1 MNRLYIDVHTHII
14 FALSYTEM
22 GVLTMVQGFS
32 LRKRFSWGAT
42 LYISLGGEPI
52 PIYLYAVYTKK
63 EIFMATN
70 VREEMRGQGGT
81 EQESSFETL
90 VPILLTTMMGR
101 QQEKEG
107 SFETLV
113 PILLTTMMGRQQE
126 KEGIHPLLLAALMA
140 RRQEREEGMG
150 ISPLLLAALMARRGE
165 REEQGEGMGIHP
177 LLLAALMA
185 RRGEREEQGEGI
197 SPLLLAALM
206 ARRGEREKAAV

>member
-90 VPILLTTMMGR
+90 VPILLTTMMG
-101 QQEKEG
+101 Q
-107 SFETLV
+107 
-113 PILLTTMMGRQQE
+113 QQE

-140 RRQEREEGMG
+140 RRQERREGMG
-150 ISPLLLAALMARRGE
+150 IHPLLLAALMARRGE

-206 ARRGEREKAAV
+206 ARRGEREKAA

>member
-42 LYISLGGEPI
+42 LYISLGGEQI

-113 PILLTTMMGRQQE
+113 PLLLAALMARRQE
-126 KEGIHPLLLAALMA
+126 RREGMGIHPLLLAALMA

-165 REEQGEGMGIHP
+165 REEQGEG
-177 LLLAALMA
+177 
-185 RRGEREEQGEGI
+185 I

>member
-70 VREEMRGQGGT
+70 VREEMRGQGGA

-107 SFETLV
+107 IH
-113 PILLTTMMGRQQE
+113 PLLLAALMARRQE
-126 KEGIHPLLLAALMA
+126 RREGMGIHPLLLAALMA

-185 RRGEREEQGEGI
+185 RRGERE
-197 SPLLLAALM
+197 
-206 ARRGEREKAAV
+206 KAAV